1 MRVVSSALRI
11 PPTAAP
17 ATPPTAAPTG
27 PPTRA
32 PTTAPPAIPDAKPV
46 PVLVWQ
52 AANGRARRAKAKVE
66 IGGRARMGV
75 PFRRRKGNAAKLG
88 PFLSEHPHPF
98 PRPPADDAKAHN
110 DPGQE
115 GLRYGIGA
123 EQKPRSEER

>member
-32 PTTAPPAIPDAKPV
+32 PTTAPPAIPEAKPV

-52 AANGRARRAKAKVE
+52 AASGRARRARAKVE

-75 PFRRRKGNAAKLG
+75 PFRRQTGNAAKLNL
-88 PFLSEHPHPF
+88 FQS
-98 PRPPADDAKAHN
+98 
-110 DPGQE
+110 GQ
-115 GLRYGIGA
+115 A
-123 EQKPRSEER
+123 QPTA